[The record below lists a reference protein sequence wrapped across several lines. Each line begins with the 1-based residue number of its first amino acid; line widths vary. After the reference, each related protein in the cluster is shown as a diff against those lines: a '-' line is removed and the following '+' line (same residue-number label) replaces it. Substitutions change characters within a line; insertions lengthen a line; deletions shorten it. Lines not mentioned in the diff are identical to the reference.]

1 MNETL
6 RDASF
11 IRRPRILINMCTLCM
26 RNALNSLANEEHTT
40 FIVTK
45 HYHLTERLS

>member
-1 MNETL
+1 
-6 RDASF
+6 
-11 IRRPRILINMCTLCM
+11 M

-45 HYHLTERLS
+45 HYHLTERLWAKEKIMNVEQNIVEERKSFDE